1 MYKIILFKNK
11 TANIWS
17 KSLFLYIKTFDL
29 YMTSITDLVNSL
41 TKNSKCYSAGDNCNI
56 ITDKMD
62 FTKKEDLDKLR
73 KAVNDLKNDNNPFVT
88 LVKDLAGPVYTE
100 TLDTILANAEN
111 EYKNAQKS
119 VLRPSAKLNDKSKE
133 QISKITK
140 EYIDTII
147 VPNFNNINKEQ
158 VESITDALFEFACW
172 IYTR

>member
-1 MYKIILFKNK
+1 
-11 TANIWS
+11 
-17 KSLFLYIKTFDL
+17 
-29 YMTSITDLVNSL
+29 MTSITDLVNSL
-41 TKNSKCYSAGDNCNI
+41 TKNGKCYSAGDSCNI

-62 FTKKEDLDKLR
+62 FTKKEDLEKLR

-88 LVKDLAGPVYTE
+88 LVKNIAGPVYNE

-111 EYKNAQKS
+111 EYKNAQKT

-133 QISKITK
+133 QIAKITK
-140 EYIDTII
+140 EYIDTIV